1 MKDPSEVDPTSAS
14 KPVAMVLAR
23 LENVAKISAG
33 WVARC
38 PAHNDNVNSLSVG
51 EGDDGRALL
60 HCHAGCSFED
70 VVAALG
76 ITVRSLFTK
85 RKGAR

>member
-1 MKDPSEVDPTSAS
+1 LKNPSEVDPTSPS
-14 KPVAMVLAR
+14 KPVATVLAR

-38 PAHNDNVNSLSVG
+38 PAHDDNVNSLSVG

-60 HCHAGCSFED
+60 HCHAGCSFKD

-76 ITVRSLFTK
+76 IAVRSLFMK
-85 RKGAR
+85 RRGAR

>member
-1 MKDPSEVDPTSAS
+1 LKDPSEVDPTSAS

-38 PAHNDNVNSLSVG
+38 PAHNDSVNSLSVG

-85 RKGAR
+85 RKGTR